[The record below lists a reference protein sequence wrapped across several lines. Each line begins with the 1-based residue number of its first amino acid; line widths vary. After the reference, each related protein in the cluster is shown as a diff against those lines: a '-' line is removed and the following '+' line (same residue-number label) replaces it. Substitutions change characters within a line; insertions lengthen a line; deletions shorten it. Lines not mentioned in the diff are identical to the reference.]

1 MFNKSQIEAVS
12 HNTGPAIVLA
22 GPGSGKTTVITH
34 RVKNLIEEC
43 GVLPE
48 KILVVTFTKAA
59 AEHMQ
64 KRFLEIMNPSLQG
77 NYFNKSYPVVFGTFH
92 SVYFKILRMAYNY
105 GGDCIISEYMKSELL
120 KEIVIRLQIDTV
132 CMSDFVCSISAEI
145 GRCKSGMYEVKD
157 YNPCCCS
164 HKDFERVLFEYKKAL
179 EAERKLDFEDI
190 LIKCY
195 ELLKSR
201 KDVLKQWQETFK
213 YILIDEFQDIC
224 RIQYEI
230 IKLLAAPENNIF
242 IVGDD
247 DQSIYGFRGASPDIM
262 FKFKKDYPETKE
274 ILLDKNYRSTPEI
287 VSAGK
292 NLISHNTIRFKK
304 DIVSAKDGGAI
315 LDIRKFANQFEELK
329 YVCDKIRFYINQGT
343 ALKEIAV
350 LVRNNSQIYEVR
362 SFLQNELFNIK
373 CTKTDNDIYCGNVA
387 KDIIAYVRAA
397 LSDLSAPLKENPDLI
412 YVLNK
417 PSRLISRQIALQD
430 KMNIK
435 ELKCVYSHSREV
447 SKNIEELQFHLRM
460 IANMNPLA
468 AVVYI
473 KNGVGYEK
481 YLQQYAREH
490 KIKLSGLLKQL
501 ERIQT
506 EAGNFTDIESWL
518 SHIEDS
524 RNVRNKKNNA
534 GINIL
539 TMHAAKGLEF
549 KAVFII
555 DANQGII
562 PGTKAV
568 RERDYM
574 EERRVF
580 YVAVTRAAEF
590 LNVYGA
596 AQRLGCRVEMSMF
609 VQEMLE

>member
-1 MFNKSQIEAVS
+1 M
-12 HNTGPAIVLA
+12 
-22 GPGSGKTTVITH
+22 
-34 RVKNLIEEC
+34 
-43 GVLPE
+43 
-48 KILVVTFTKAA
+48 
-59 AEHMQ
+59 
-64 KRFLEIMNPSLQG
+64 
-77 NYFNKSYPVVFGTFH
+77 
-92 SVYFKILRMAYNY
+92 
-105 GGDCIISEYMKSELL
+105 
-120 KEIVIRLQIDTV
+120 
-132 CMSDFVCSISAEI
+132 
-145 GRCKSGMYEVKD
+145 
-157 YNPCCCS
+157 
-164 HKDFERVLFEYKKAL
+164 
-179 EAERKLDFEDI
+179 
-190 LIKCY
+190 
-195 ELLKSR
+195 
-201 KDVLKQWQETFK
+201 
-213 YILIDEFQDIC
+213 
-224 RIQYEI
+224 
-230 IKLLAAPENNIF
+230 
-242 IVGDD
+242 
-247 DQSIYGFRGASPDIM
+247 
-262 FKFKKDYPETKE
+262 
-274 ILLDKNYRSTPEI
+274 
-287 VSAGK
+287 
-292 NLISHNTIRFKK
+292 
-304 DIVSAKDGGAI
+304 
-315 LDIRKFANQFEELK
+315 
-329 YVCDKIRFYINQGT
+329 
-343 ALKEIAV
+343 
-350 LVRNNSQIYEVR
+350 
-362 SFLQNELFNIK
+362 
-373 CTKTDNDIYCGNVA
+373 
-387 KDIIAYVRAA
+387 
-397 LSDLSAPLKENPDLI
+397 SAPLKENPDLI